1 MFENIEIYHVISP
14 NVIVTQM
21 SGLGA
26 ILDNILFENITVKS
40 TDFGVFAYTMTVS
53 GNGTITN
60 IQLKNYNFCG
70 KVITSADM
78 EDETLIKFEGGAKKT
93 ELTIS

>member
-1 MFENIEIYHVISP
+1 
-14 NVIVTQM
+14 
-21 SGLGA
+21 
-26 ILDNILFENITVKS
+26 
-40 TDFGVFAYTMTVS
+40 MTVS